1 MIVKKEDILQLL
13 KDKKIAFQIAEHE
26 AIYTMAESDAL
37 KLPDRDIVAKNLFVR
52 DDKKRQYF
60 LLTLQKDKHVD
71 LKEIQTRLESRR
83 LSFASEADLNSML
96 GLSKGAVTPFGIL
109 NDAEQRVKV
118 LIDADFRGRMI
129 GIHPNVNTA
138 TIWLQANDLFQ
149 IIERHGNP
157 IDWIQL

>member
-13 KDKKIAFQIAEHE
+13 KNEKIAFQIVEHE

-83 LSFASEADLNSML
+83 LSFASEADLNNML
-96 GLSKGAVTPFGIL
+96 GLSKGAVTPFGVL
-109 NDAEQRVKV
+109 NDAEHRVKV
-118 LIDADFRGRMI
+118 FIDADFRDHMI
-129 GIHPNVNTA
+129 GVHPNVNTA
-138 TIWLQANDLFQ
+138 TIWLQANDLCQ
-149 IIERHGNP
+149 IIEQHGNP
-157 IDWIQL
+157 VDWIQL

>member
-1 MIVKKEDILQLL
+1 MSITKENIILLL
-13 KDKKIAFQIAEHE
+13 ENEKIAYQIAEHE

-37 KLPDRDIVAKNLFVR
+37 KLPDRDIVAKNLFIR

-60 LLTLQKDKHVD
+60 LLTLQRDKQID
-71 LKEIQTRLESRR
+71 LKEIQTCLESRR

-96 GLSKGAVTPFGIL
+96 GLSKGAVTPLGVL
-109 NDAEQRVKV
+109 NDMDHRVKV
-118 LIDADFRGRMI
+118 FIDADFKDRMI

-149 IIERHGNP
+149 FIEQHGNP
-157 IDWIQL
+157 VDWIKL